1 MFAPA
6 VIGRVKWRALRPG
19 IHNKI
24 ETPPNGERLKKKQL
38 ILGLVALVALV
49 ALFIWGR
56 EKFHFDFG
64 VFRTQ
69 LAEADWRK
77 IALGIICIYVAFVFR
92 SVRWAALLKH
102 NKKIPPFS
110 LFGTQVIGFTAIALI
125 GRVADPVRPYLVAKK
140 TGLPLSS
147 QLAVYIV
154 ERLFDAGSMALIFS
168 VAMLWIPEADII
180 KATSH
185 STMVST
191 LEHRSPILATLFAR
205 YGGLMLTLMGAAFLF
220 AVRLWGAAVATFFEH
235 TLGLVSKKLGAAVG
249 DKIRTF
255 HSGLDTMRT
264 FSEFAVTVSLSIA
277 MWILIAY
284 AYLITCR
291 AFTASPE
298 LASLSAP
305 KCVLLMIASGGA
317 SIFQL
322 PVIGWFTQIGIVAAT
337 ITGLIGASPEAAT
350 ACAASILLVTFLAT
364 IPMGLIWAQLEHVSL
379 RKVTHE
385 SEVADEI
392 AVDHPAINEAE

>member
-1 MFAPA
+1 M
-6 VIGRVKWRALRPG
+6 
-19 IHNKI
+19 
-24 ETPPNGERLKKKQL
+24 KKKQL
-38 ILGLVALVALV
+38 ILGLVVLIALV
-49 ALFIWGR
+49 ALFIWGHQ
-56 EKFHFDFG
+56 KFHFDFR

-110 LFGTQVIGFTAIALI
+110 LLGTQIIGFTAVALI
-125 GRVADPVRPYLVAKK
+125 GRVADPVRPYLVSKK
-140 TGLPLSS
+140 TGLPLGS

-168 VAMLWIPEADII
+168 IAMLWIPEADII

-185 STMVST
+185 SSMVSA

-205 YGGLMLTLMGAAFLF
+205 YGGLVLTLMGAAFLF
-220 AVRLWGAAVATFFEH
+220 AVRLWGAKVASFFEH
-235 TLGLVSKKLGAAVG
+235 TLGLVSKKLGAAIG

-255 HSGLDTMRT
+255 HSGLDTMRS
-264 FSEFAVTVSLSIA
+264 FSEFAVTASLSIA

-284 AYLITCR
+284 AYLVTCR

-298 LASLSAP
+298 LASLTPP

-322 PVIGWFTQIGIVAAT
+322 PVIGWFTQIGIVAAA

-364 IPMGLIWAQLEHVSL
+364 IPVGLIWAQFEHVSL

-385 SEVADEI
+385 SEVAEEI
-392 AVDHPAINEAE
+392 DVDQPAPNPAE